1 MAYIES
7 IEARAARIAGGAVAV
22 ATWRTTT
29 SGAGVRQCNR
39 RNYNT
44 DTEMQR
50 RIAYCLASPTLGIEL
65 QLSADQLQCQ
75 LKYFTPIT
83 YEY

>member
-1 MAYIES
+1 MQNVVYDMYGRLEVRGAG
-7 IEARAARIAGGAVAV
+7 AA

-44 DTEMQR
+44 DSGLQR
-50 RIAYCLASPTLGIEL
+50 HIAYCLASPTLGIER
-65 QLSADQLQCQ
+65 
-75 LKYFTPIT
+75 
-83 YEY
+83 